1 MVAFKLRDG
10 RVVRPAPDKSGE
22 KIWRLYTFSEPK
34 KRGKNK
40 GQITQKR
47 LRFGGLIN
55 DFDTETDA
63 DATLRAIIK
72 IAQNIPTSALF
83 AAEELR

>member
-10 RVVRPAPDKSGE
+10 RVVRPAPDRSGE

-55 DFDTETDA
+55 DFDTEADA
-63 DATLRAIIK
+63 DATLRALIRT
-72 IAQNIPTSALF
+72 AQKLPSSVLF